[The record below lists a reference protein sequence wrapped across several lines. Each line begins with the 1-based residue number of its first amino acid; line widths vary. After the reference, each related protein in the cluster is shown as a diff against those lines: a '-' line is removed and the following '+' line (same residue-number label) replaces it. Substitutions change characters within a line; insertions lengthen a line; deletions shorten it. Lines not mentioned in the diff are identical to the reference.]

1 MRLFLGI
8 FIFGTSLISAQNKE
22 LTLEELMSGTFYP
35 DGMQEIR
42 SMADGGY
49 FTLLESDASGYNT
62 ALTQYD
68 YATGNKI
75 GALMHCSD
83 FPELTSISGYE
94 FSHDEAHIL
103 IAAELKPVYRHS
115 ALGRYYIFNRSLG
128 TLTLLSAQWVQEPT
142 FSPDGTKVAFV
153 KDNDIYYQDLQSNQT
168 VRVTHDGQKN
178 KIINGLTDWVYEEE
192 FAFVRAF
199 EWSLDG
205 KYIAYLKFDETAVME
220 FSMDVYGDE
229 LYPTQEVFKY
239 PKAGTPNA
247 IVDLY
252 LYDVTA
258 SANSQID
265 LSAFEYAYIPRLK
278 WTKDPEVWSIQLS
291 NRAQNKLDLIF
302 VNAQNKAANLV
313 HTEDDLAYVS
323 VRDDL
328 TFLKDNSFI
337 WSSEMDG
344 WRHLFHYA
352 RDGELIRQI
361 TKGPWEVTAFY
372 GFDPLTGRLYFQSTE
387 RGSIYRDL
395 YSVSVSGKNKVRLS
409 QDFGTNSA
417 AFSKTHQYFIQ
428 THSSSAQPNL
438 YTLHRALDGEV
449 LRTLVTNQDLKNRL
463 KAYDIAPK
471 EFSVI
476 EINQELLNMYMIKPT
491 DFDPSQTYPVMLFQY
506 SGPGSQ
512 SVADNWMGQRD
523 YWHQILVQKGVIVVC
538 VDGRGTGYK
547 GRDFKK
553 MTQYQLGKYEVQDQ
567 ISVALELSKLPYIA
581 ADRIGIWGWSYGGF
595 MSANAL
601 FQGAG
606 IFSMAI
612 SVAPVTS
619 WRYYDTIYTERYMG
633 LPQDNPSGYD
643 NNSPLS
649 HVDQMEGDFLLIHGS
664 ADDNVH
670 VQNTMRLTEALIE
683 SGKDFQWRIYPD
695 KNHGIRGGK
704 TSLNLYR
711 AMTDFV
717 SATLLNA
724 NKQSNNQ

>member
-1 MRLFLGI
+1 
-8 FIFGTSLISAQNKE
+8 
-22 LTLEELMSGTFYP
+22 
-35 DGMQEIR
+35 
-42 SMADGGY
+42 
-49 FTLLESDASGYNT
+49 
-62 ALTQYD
+62 
-68 YATGNKI
+68 
-75 GALMHCSD
+75 
-83 FPELTSISGYE
+83 
-94 FSHDEAHIL
+94 
-103 IAAELKPVYRHS
+103 
-115 ALGRYYIFNRSLG
+115 
-128 TLTLLSAQWVQEPT
+128 
-142 FSPDGTKVAFV
+142 
-153 KDNDIYYQDLQSNQT
+153 
-168 VRVTHDGQKN
+168 
-178 KIINGLTDWVYEEE
+178 
-192 FAFVRAF
+192 
-199 EWSLDG
+199 
-205 KYIAYLKFDETAVME
+205 
-220 FSMDVYGDE
+220 
-229 LYPTQEVFKY
+229 
-239 PKAGTPNA
+239 
-247 IVDLY
+247 
-252 LYDVTA
+252 
-258 SANSQID
+258 
-265 LSAFEYAYIPRLK
+265 
-278 WTKDPEVWSIQLS
+278 
-291 NRAQNKLDLIF
+291 
-302 VNAQNKAANLV
+302 
-313 HTEDDLAYVS
+313 
-323 VRDDL
+323 
-328 TFLKDNSFI
+328 
-337 WSSEMDG
+337 
-344 WRHLFHYA
+344 
-352 RDGELIRQI
+352 
-361 TKGPWEVTAFY
+361 
-372 GFDPLTGRLYFQSTE
+372 
-387 RGSIYRDL
+387 
-395 YSVSVSGKNKVRLS
+395 
-409 QDFGTNSA
+409 
-417 AFSKTHQYFIQ
+417 
-428 THSSSAQPNL
+428 
-438 YTLHRALDGEV
+438 
-449 LRTLVTNQDLKNRL
+449 
-463 KAYDIAPK
+463 
-471 EFSVI
+471 
-476 EINQELLNMYMIKPT
+476 
-491 DFDPSQTYPVMLFQY
+491 MLFQY

-643 NNSPLS
+643 DNSPLS

>member
-1 MRLFLGI
+1 M
-8 FIFGTSLISAQNKE
+8 
-22 LTLEELMSGTFYP
+22 
-35 DGMQEIR
+35 
-42 SMADGGY
+42 
-49 FTLLESDASGYNT
+49 
-62 ALTQYD
+62 
-68 YATGNKI
+68 
-75 GALMHCSD
+75 
-83 FPELTSISGYE
+83 
-94 FSHDEAHIL
+94 
-103 IAAELKPVYRHS
+103 
-115 ALGRYYIFNRSLG
+115 
-128 TLTLLSAQWVQEPT
+128 
-142 FSPDGTKVAFV
+142 
-153 KDNDIYYQDLQSNQT
+153 
-168 VRVTHDGQKN
+168 
-178 KIINGLTDWVYEEE
+178 
-192 FAFVRAF
+192 
-199 EWSLDG
+199 
-205 KYIAYLKFDETAVME
+205 
-220 FSMDVYGDE
+220 
-229 LYPTQEVFKY
+229 
-239 PKAGTPNA
+239 
-247 IVDLY
+247 
-252 LYDVTA
+252 
-258 SANSQID
+258 
-265 LSAFEYAYIPRLK
+265 
-278 WTKDPEVWSIQLS
+278 
-291 NRAQNKLDLIF
+291 
-302 VNAQNKAANLV
+302 
-313 HTEDDLAYVS
+313 
-323 VRDDL
+323 
-328 TFLKDNSFI
+328 
-337 WSSEMDG
+337 
-344 WRHLFHYA
+344 
-352 RDGELIRQI
+352 IRQI

-523 YWHQILVQKGVIVVC
+523 YWHQILVQKGVVVVC

-581 ADRIGIWGWSYGGF
+581 ADRIGICGWSYGGF

-643 NNSPLS
+643 NN
-649 HVDQMEGDFLLIHGS
+649 
-664 ADDNVH
+664 
-670 VQNTMRLTEALIE
+670 
-683 SGKDFQWRIYPD
+683 
-695 KNHGIRGGK
+695 
-704 TSLNLYR
+704 
-711 AMTDFV
+711 
-717 SATLLNA
+717 
-724 NKQSNNQ
+724 